1 MSSRL
6 GAVRILLAVAAC
18 GPAAVTI
25 PAPVASITATTH
37 PAMVSG
43 LQVTQRNHLATIRSL
58 NWSGYEQGLLRRTEP
73 FTQISATWTVP
84 AASSARPGEFE
95 ASAVWVGIGGGCPDV
110 NCSPSEI
117 DPTLV
122 QAGTEQDV
130 DANGNPIYYA
140 WVEMV
145 PTPAEP
151 VLFHVQAGDV
161 MSVDVRTHEAG
172 HWTLTVVDVTSG
184 ETAVREVVYPAAMLS
199 AEWVVE
205 APTLTDPPGVA
216 PLPHLAPCARFDGAT
231 VNGGPA
237 GLVASEAITMV
248 DASGAAVATPSP
260 PDAEA
265 DGFSVCH

>member
-172 HWTLTVVDVTSG
+172 HWTLTVV
-184 ETAVREVVYPAAMLS
+184 
-199 AEWVVE
+199 E